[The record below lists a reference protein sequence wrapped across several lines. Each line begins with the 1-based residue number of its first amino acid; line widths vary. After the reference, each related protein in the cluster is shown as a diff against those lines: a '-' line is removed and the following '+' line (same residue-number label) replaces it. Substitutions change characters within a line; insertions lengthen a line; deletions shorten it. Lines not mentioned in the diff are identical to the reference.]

1 MEYYLAIKM
10 GELLIHE
17 TIWMD
22 LKGIVPENTY
32 CMIPFK

>member
-22 LKGIVPENTY
+22 LKGIIPENAY